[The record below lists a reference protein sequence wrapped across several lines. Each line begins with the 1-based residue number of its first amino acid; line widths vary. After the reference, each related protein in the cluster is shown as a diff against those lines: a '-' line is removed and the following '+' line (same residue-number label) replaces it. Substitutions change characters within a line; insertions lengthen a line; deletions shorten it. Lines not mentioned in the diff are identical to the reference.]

1 MGYSPKRLYDGMEK
15 PEIGMLSVAFDSRAV
30 GKMYKIGFCSWL
42 YIVHIYVLCTSLLS
56 LFAIFTLELACGTVL
71 KGDMLRMIQ
80 ANFGLNRPCGFRGYV
95 DSMKDYE

>member
-42 YIVHIYVLCTSLLS
+42 YIVHIYVLCTSLLRLLATKGSHELVPS
-56 LFAIFTLELACGTVL
+56 LGVCRLFVVFHTIDISSKTTWS
-71 KGDMLRMIQ
+71 I
-80 ANFGLNRPCGFRGYV
+80 
-95 DSMKDYE
+95 